1 VLQKFQC
8 GKLIYRAAFLIAT
21 GLAPIFVS
29 GSTAHARLIQ
39 YIDFETG
46 DLSQFGGSI
55 SKYDGLSYISAV
67 NTKHRAGQYAAKC
80 HFDTGQDRVEIATA
94 NGISTNGQYGINGQT
109 NWYGWSMWIPQGISD
124 DQWTILSQW
133 HYHTPN
139 HIVDSLETLKG
150 SGNTPTRLSLK
161 SDGTLKFG
169 LFHQIG
175 STQKTDSGYDLGTNL
190 ISYNNWNDFVLK
202 VKWTSQTDGFV
213 SLWVNSKQVLNLT
226 GISTYFDNPYGPRF
240 KAGAYKGANYKYP
253 GSAFDVYIDEYRH
266 GDQNSSYDEILPGSG
281 FKSANAYRLHKFFRR
296 YDSSVHRTTNWN
308 KKPSMSE

>member
-55 SKYDGLSYISAV
+55 SKYDGLSYISVV

-80 HFDTGQDRVEIATA
+80 HFETGQDRVEITTA
-94 NGISTNGQYGINGQT
+94 NGNSTNGQYGINGQT
-109 NWYGWSMWIPQGISD
+109 NWYGWSMWVPQGISND
-124 DQWTILSQW
+124 RWTILSQW
-133 HYHTPN
+133 HYHTPS
-139 HIVDSLETLKG
+139 HIIDSLETLKG
-150 SGNTPTRLSLK
+150 SGNSPTRLTIYPN
-161 SDGTLKFG
+161 GMLKFF
-169 LFHQIG
+169 LFSQVG
-175 STQKTDSGYDLGTNL
+175 STQKTENIYELGNNL
-190 ISYNNWNDFVLK
+190 IRYNSWNDFVMK

-213 SLWVNSKQVLNLT
+213 SFWVNSKQVLNLT
-226 GISTYFDNPYGPRF
+226 GTSTYFDNPYGPRF

-253 GSAFDVYIDEYRH
+253 GNPFDVYVDEYRH
-266 GDQNSSYDEILPGSG
+266 GDQTSSYREVLPGSG
-281 FKSANAYRLHKFFRR
+281 VRSMNRNRSQKKFQ
-296 YDSSVHRTTNWN
+296 HRNFQPRKT
-308 KKPSMSE
+308 SQ